1 MIIFGIISI
10 FAIIH
15 ILLKKL
21 ITKRVEKIDE
31 QIDKN
36 NSEISKLDGKI
47 EQLETQKQ
55 DILEDITDTKQTIE
69 TLQEI
74 KEQPIEHV
82 SRTTAEARE
91 NILNKTSR
99 KRKKLNN

>member
-1 MIIFGIISI
+1 MISL
-10 FAIIH
+10 FAFIYAVF
-15 ILLKKL
+15 KL
-21 ITKRVEKIDE
+21 TTKRRIEKIDE
-31 QIDKN
+31 QIKSNDN
-36 NSEISKLDGKI
+36 EISKLDGKV

-91 NILNKTSR
+91 NILNKTTR
-99 KRKKLNN
+99 KRKKSNN